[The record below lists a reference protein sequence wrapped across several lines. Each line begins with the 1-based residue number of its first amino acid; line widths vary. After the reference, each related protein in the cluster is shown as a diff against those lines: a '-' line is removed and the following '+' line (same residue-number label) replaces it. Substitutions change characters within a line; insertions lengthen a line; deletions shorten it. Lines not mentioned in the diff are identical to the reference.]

1 MSMRAAGAEAL
12 GLIYEE
18 ADSLDERRWDDWLAL
33 FLPDCEYWMPMWET
47 EEALNTDPQR
57 QLSHI
62 YYASRAGLEDRI
74 VRIRSG
80 RSPASSP
87 IARTTHMIG
96 RTLEADAV
104 GGGLEVRTSWSCHVF
119 FPVVSRDHTFHG
131 RSRYVLAR
139 KDGALKIAKK
149 KIELMN
155 DYIPSMLDVY
165 CV

>member
-1 MSMRAAGAEAL
+1 MRAAGAEAL

-96 RTLEADAV
+96 RTLEADAA
-104 GGGLEVRTSWSCHVF
+104 GGGLEVRTSWSCPVF

-131 RSRYVLAR
+131 RSRYALAR